1 MVNFFLVQHLNLCR
15 MLFIIELRNPRSLKQ
30 VFTGCLFLMQILCA
44 RTRRVFAN
52 YVCWSWKCQWLCLF
66 VLVDLYVLPH
76 DAMRAR
82 YSSSLFAYTSY
93 AENVAQP
100 LFRTPLQQKSIGI
113 SCPPRTHRRLQ
124 SCSNGFAA
132 ASHAGTERRADIV
145 PFHRPCTAH
154 SAGSA
159 RNFTRMNNFLPRLP
173 SCVRHT
179 RTML

>member
-1 MVNFFLVQHLNLCR
+1 MCVRWSKFLPDAYSWCK
-15 MLFIIELRNPRSLKQ
+15 F
-30 VFTGCLFLMQILCA
+30 CA
-44 RTRRVFAN
+44 RELVEFSQIMFAEAES
-52 YVCWSWKCQWLCLF
+52 VSGSVRKHC
-66 VLVDLYVLPH
+66 LPH

-93 AENVAQP
+93 AENTAR
-100 LFRTPLQQKSIGI
+100 FRTPLLQKSIGI
-113 SCPPRTHRRLQ
+113 SCPPRTRRRLQ

-145 PFHRPCTAH
+145 PFHRHRPCTAH
-154 SAGSA
+154 SAGST
-159 RNFTRMNNFLPRLP
+159 RNSTRMNNFLP